1 MNVDRKKTLNG
12 ASGRSEAW
20 SSPSLCFASLTML
33 INSTAYFLLEAVCF
47 RCESYEK
54 YKALTLTKIY

>member
-1 MNVDRKKTLNG
+1 MNVDRKKNTEWG
-12 ASGRSEAW
+12 KWSEAW

-54 YKALTLTKIY
+54 YKALTQTKIY